1 MKNALLQFIRFL
13 AAGATVLSGSA
24 CHTARPMASEQSQ
37 SHESVT
43 SSGKASV
50 PAAPHASSH
59 MKRRY
64 GR

>member
-1 MKNALLQFIRFL
+1 MKNSLFQFIRFL
-13 AAGATVLSGSA
+13 AAGATVLSSSA
-24 CHTARPMASEQSQ
+24 CDRARPMDSEQSQ
-37 SHESVT
+37 SHESAT

-50 PAAPHASSH
+50 PAAPNTSFH